1 MSINT
6 LDEDFKNDM
15 DNASSIQD
23 RLNTLKELH
32 NSGIHTVLFM
42 SPIFPYI
49 TNFKDIIEVSK
60 EYIDEYWF
68 KSADEDYD
76 TMLYMKEGKKNTWCL
91 FMGHLVIEKLLVCKE
106 YPNDPIAPKIHN
118 LILLSQKAN
127 LEVPTEIREKI
138 QTINTFNISAR
149 YDDYKRTF
157 DEKYTDDYTSEQ
169 VKNVEEVRK
178 WLKEQ

>member
-1 MSINT
+1 MN
-6 LDEDFKNDM
+6 N
-15 DNASSIQD
+15 
-23 RLNTLKELH
+23 
-32 NSGIHTVLFM
+32 
-42 SPIFPYI
+42 
-49 TNFKDIIEVSK
+49 
-60 EYIDEYWF
+60 IDLMEYWF

-76 TMLYMKEGKKNTWCL
+76 TMLYMKAGKKNTWCL
-91 FMGHLVIEKLLVCKE
+91 FMGHLVIEKLLKGL
-106 YPNDPIAPKIHN
+106 YAKSNPDDPIAPKIHN

-157 DEKYTDDYTSEQ
+157 DEKCTDDYTSEQ
-169 VKNVEEVRK
+169 VKNIEEVRK

>member
-1 MSINT
+1 MNSID
-6 LDEDFKNDM
+6 LM
-15 DNASSIQD
+15 
-23 RLNTLKELH
+23 
-32 NSGIHTVLFM
+32 
-42 SPIFPYI
+42 
-49 TNFKDIIEVSK
+49 
-60 EYIDEYWF
+60 EYWF

-76 TMLYMKEGKKNTWCL
+76 TMLYMKDGKKNTWCL
-91 FMGHLVIEKLLVCKE
+91 FMGHLVIEKLLKGL
-106 YPNDPIAPKIHN
+106 YAKNNPDDPIAPKIHN

-157 DEKYTDDYTSEQ
+157 DEKCTDDYTSEQ

>member
-1 MSINT
+1 MNSID
-6 LDEDFKNDM
+6 LM
-15 DNASSIQD
+15 
-23 RLNTLKELH
+23 
-32 NSGIHTVLFM
+32 
-42 SPIFPYI
+42 
-49 TNFKDIIEVSK
+49 
-60 EYIDEYWF
+60 EYWF

-76 TMLYMKEGKKNTWCL
+76 TMLYMKDGKKNTWCL
-91 FMGHLVIEKLLVCKE
+91 FMGHLVIEKLLKGL
-106 YPNDPIAPKIHN
+106 YAKNNSDDPIAPKIHN

-157 DEKYTDDYTSEQ
+157 DEKCTDDYTSEQ
-169 VKNVEEVRK
+169 VNNVEEVRK